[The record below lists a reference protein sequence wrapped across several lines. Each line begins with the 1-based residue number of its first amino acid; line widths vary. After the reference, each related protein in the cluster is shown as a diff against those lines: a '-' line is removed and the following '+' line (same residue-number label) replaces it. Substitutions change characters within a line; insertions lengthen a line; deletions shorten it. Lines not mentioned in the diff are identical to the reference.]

1 MTVEAFSDGLL
12 GWIIRIA
19 GVFWLVGAFMLYRQ
33 IRMEMMLDRM
43 TSRIETMTR
52 EFEAQGIED
61 DQVIEDDDDGYG
73 NLDAPVKPA
82 PRTAEE
88 QAIDRW
94 IDRDD
99 AARRGWI
106 AAQSVVLGI
115 TALAMVLLHPLAAW
129 LVPLLVIGQ
138 GAYFIW
144 REYTARHA
152 PNAESANHARP
163 TTSTVNAGWFSL
175 IVACLVWAAAFRGVL
190 H

>member
-1 MTVEAFSDGLL
+1 
-12 GWIIRIA
+12 
-19 GVFWLVGAFMLYRQ
+19 
-33 IRMEMMLDRM
+33 MEMMLDRM

-52 EFEAQGIED
+52 EFEETGEPD
-61 DQVIEDDDDGYG
+61 EDGYG
-73 NLDAPVKPA
+73 NIDAPVKRA
-82 PRTAEE
+82 ERTAEE

-94 IDRDD
+94 TDRDD

-115 TALAMVLLHPLAAW
+115 TALSMIVLHPLAAW
-129 LVPLLVIGQ
+129 LVALLVIGQ

-144 REYTARHA
+144 REHTARHA
-152 PNAESANHARP
+152 PNAESADHARP

-175 IVACLVWAAAFRGVL
+175 VVATLVWAAAFRGVL

>member
-19 GVFWLVGAFMLYRQ
+19 GLFWLFGAFMLYRQ

-43 TSRIETMTR
+43 TTRIETMSR
-52 EFEAQGIED
+52 EFEASNEP
-61 DQVIEDDDDGYG
+61 DDDGYG
-73 NLDAPVKPA
+73 DIDAPVKRA
-82 PRTAEE
+82 ERTIEE

-94 IDRDD
+94 TDRDD

-106 AAQSVVLGI
+106 AAQSVVLGV
-115 TALAMVLLHPLAAW
+115 TALSMILLHPLAAW
-129 LVPLLVIGQ
+129 LVALLVIGQ

-144 REYTARHA
+144 REHTARHA
-152 PNAESANHARP
+152 PNAESADHARP

-175 IVACLVWAAAFRGVL
+175 VVATLVWAAAFRGVL
-190 H
+190 T

>member
-1 MTVEAFSDGLL
+1 MPVEAFSDGLL
-12 GWIIRIA
+12 AWIIRIA
-19 GVFWLVGAFMLYRQ
+19 GLFWLVGAFMLYRQ

-52 EFEAQGIED
+52 EFEETGEPD
-61 DQVIEDDDDGYG
+61 EDGYG
-73 NLDAPVKPA
+73 NIDAPVKRA
-82 PRTAEE
+82 ERTAEE

-94 IDRDD
+94 TDRDD

-115 TALAMVLLHPLAAW
+115 TALSMIVLHPLAAW
-129 LVPLLVIGQ
+129 LVALLVIGQ

-144 REYTARHA
+144 REHTARHA
-152 PNAESANHARP
+152 PNAESADHARP

-175 IVACLVWAAAFRGVL
+175 VVATLVWAAAFRGVL

>member
-1 MTVEAFSDGLL
+1 MTLEAFSDGLL

-19 GVFWLVGAFMLYRQ
+19 GLFWLVGAFMLYRQ

-61 DQVIEDDDDGYG
+61 DDDGYG
-73 NLDAPVKPA
+73 NIDAPVKRA
-82 PRTAEE
+82 PRTTEE
-88 QAIDRW
+88 RAIDRW
-94 IDRDD
+94 TDRDD

-115 TALAMVLLHPLAAW
+115 TALAMILLHPMAAW
-129 LVPLLVIGQ
+129 LVALLVIGQ
-138 GAYFIW
+138 GAYFFW

-152 PNAESANHARP
+152 PSVESANHARP

>member
-1 MTVEAFSDGLL
+1 MPVEAFSDGLL

-19 GVFWLVGAFMLYRQ
+19 GLFWLVGAFMLYRQ

-52 EFEAQGIED
+52 EFEETGEPD
-61 DQVIEDDDDGYG
+61 EDGYG
-73 NLDAPVKPA
+73 NIDAPVKRA
-82 PRTAEE
+82 ERTAEE

-94 IDRDD
+94 TDRDD

-115 TALAMVLLHPLAAW
+115 TALSMIVLHPLAAW
-129 LVPLLVIGQ
+129 LVALLVIGQ

-144 REYTARHA
+144 REHTARHA
-152 PNAESANHARP
+152 PNAESADHARP

-175 IVACLVWAAAFRGVL
+175 VVATLVWAAAFRGVL